1 MASALFDDI
10 HATARFPLAATVAA
24 LSAPTDPRRHD
35 LARRASAIAHQQG
48 YDEATEALRARAARA
63 H

>member
-1 MASALFDDI
+1 MTSALFDDI
-10 HATARFPLAATVAA
+10 QATACFPLAATVAA
-24 LSAPTDPRRHD
+24 LSAPTDPRRND
-35 LARRASAIAHQQG
+35 LARRASAFAHQQG

>member
-1 MASALFDDI
+1 MTSALSDDF
-10 HATARFPLAATVAA
+10 HATTRFPLAATLAA
-24 LSAPTDPRRHD
+24 LSSPTDPRRHD

-48 YDEATEALRARAARA
+48 YDKATEALRARAARA